1 MAPALITT
9 PTQLIAGDAFAA
21 SLSAVDYAP
30 TAGWAATLYLVG
42 PAARYTIAGT
52 ANGAAFAFA
61 AASAVTSTYVAGTYS
76 VRVAVALAGNRYTL
90 DGKTLPILPDPAGAS
105 TVAGAYVTGWRKIYA
120 DLVVAYQAHITGGKA
135 LISEYLI
142 GTRRV
147 YFHGPADVLK
157 AISNAKIEA
166 NREQAAEDS
175 LAGLPSRSRFVTR
188 M

>member
-1 MAPALITT
+1 MASALITT

-21 SLSAVDYAP
+21 SLSAADYPA

-42 PAARYTIAGT
+42 PATRYTVAGS
-52 ANGAAFAFA
+52 ANGADFAFA
-61 AASAVTSTYVAGTYS
+61 ATAAATASYAAGTYS
-76 VRVAVALAGNRYTL
+76 VRVTVALGANRYTL
-90 DGKTLPILPDPAGAS
+90 DGKTLPILPDPAGAG
-105 TVAGAYVTGWRKIYA
+105 TLAGAYVTGWRKIYA
-120 DLVVAYQAHITGGKA
+120 DLVAAYQAHITGGKS

-166 NREQAAEDS
+166 MREQAAEDAA
-175 LAGLPSRSRFVTR
+175 AGLPSRSRFVTR